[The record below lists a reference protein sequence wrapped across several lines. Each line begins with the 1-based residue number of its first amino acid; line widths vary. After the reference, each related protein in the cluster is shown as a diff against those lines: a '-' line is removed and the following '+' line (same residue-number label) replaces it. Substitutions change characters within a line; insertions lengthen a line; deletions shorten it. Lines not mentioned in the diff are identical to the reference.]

1 MMKMKK
7 YKGPKLVW
15 MFMLV
20 FVIVLA
26 GCGSDEASP
35 QTGSSGSS
43 GGQEETTET
52 VDTIAAI
59 KERGKLIAGV
69 KYDTRLFGLKDPI
82 SGNVEGF
89 DIDMAK
95 ALAKKILGD
104 ETKIELKE
112 VTSKTRTPLL
122 QNGEIDIIIATMTI
136 TEDRKKEVD
145 FSDVYF
151 NAGQSLL
158 VPKGSPITG
167 IDSLT
172 SDTTVLAVK
181 GSTSVTNIK
190 EKAPDAK
197 VLEFENYQEAFTALK
212 ANKGDALTTDNSI
225 LLGMMQDDPNYEMV
239 GGNFTDEPYGM
250 AIKKGDQQ
258 MVDTVNEM
266 LTELTDSGEYDTLYE
281 KWLGTSPQ

>member
-1 MMKMKK
+1 MTMKK
-7 YKGPKLVW
+7 KTPKLLLL
-15 MFMLV
+15 FL
-20 FVIVLA
+20 LA
-26 GCGSDEASP
+26 FSVALSGCGSDKTAGGTDS
-35 QTGSSGSS
+35 TS
-43 GGQEETTET
+43 GGDNAPAEAI
-52 VDTIAAI
+52 DTIAAI
-59 KERGKLIAGV
+59 KERGKVIAGV
-69 KYDTRLFGLKDPI
+69 KYDTRLFGLKDPV
-82 SGNVEGF
+82 SGSIEGF

-104 ETKIELKE
+104 ETKVELKE
-112 VTSKTRTPLL
+112 VTSKTRIPLL
-122 QNGEIDIIIATMTI
+122 QNGQIDIIIATMTI
-136 TEDRKKEVD
+136 TEERRKEVD

-158 VPKGSPITG
+158 VPKGSSITS

-172 SDTTVLAVK
+172 PDTTVLAVK

-212 ANKGDALTTDNSI
+212 SKKGDALTTDNSI
-225 LLGMMQDDPNYEMV
+225 LLGMMQDDPNFEMV

-250 AIKKGDQQ
+250 AIRKGDQK

-266 LTELTDSGEYDTLYE
+266 LKEMKDSGEYNTLYE
-281 KWLGTSPQ
+281 QWLGTTPE

>member
-1 MMKMKK
+1 MKK
-7 YKGPKLVW
+7 KTP
-15 MFMLV
+15 
-20 FVIVLA
+20 VLLLLFLLA
-26 GCGSDEASP
+26 FSVALSGCGSDK
-35 QTGSSGSS
+35 TS
-43 GGQEETTET
+43 GGTDSTSGGDNVPAESI
-52 VDTIAAI
+52 DTIAAI
-59 KERGKLIAGV
+59 KDRGKVIAGV
-69 KYDTRLFGLKDPI
+69 KYDTRLFGLKDPV
-82 SGNVEGF
+82 SGSVEGL

-104 ETKIELKE
+104 ETKVELKE
-112 VTSKTRTPLL
+112 VTSKTRIPLL
-122 QNGEIDIIIATMTI
+122 QNGQIDIIIATMTI
-136 TEDRKKEVD
+136 TEERKKEVD

-158 VPKGSPITG
+158 VPKGSAITG

-172 SDTTVLAVK
+172 PDTTVLAVK

-212 ANKGDALTTDNSI
+212 SKKGDALTTDNSI
-225 LLGMMQDDPNYEMV
+225 LLGMMQDDPNFEMV

-250 AIKKGDQQ
+250 AIRKGDQK

-266 LTELTDSGEYDTLYE
+266 LKEMKDSGEYNTLYE
-281 KWLGTSPQ
+281 QWLGTTPE